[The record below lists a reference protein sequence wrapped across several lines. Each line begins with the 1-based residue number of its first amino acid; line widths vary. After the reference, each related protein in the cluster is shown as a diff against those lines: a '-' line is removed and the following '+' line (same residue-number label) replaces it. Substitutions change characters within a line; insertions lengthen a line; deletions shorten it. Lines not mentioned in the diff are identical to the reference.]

1 MSSNPHVGSSLDDML
16 EEDGSLAFSSSV
28 ALKRVL
34 ACQIQQAMTEKS
46 LTKADMAKAMK
57 TSSSALDRFLDPAN
71 PSVTLSTIER
81 AANAVGKRLRLELE
95 DGT

>member
-16 EEDGSLAFSSSV
+16 EEDGTLTEANSV

-34 ACQIQQAMTEKS
+34 AWQIQQAMTEKS

-57 TSSSALDRFLDPAN
+57 TSRSALDRFLDPGN